1 MMWELVIQFLV
12 IWVAI
17 DIVIIAS
24 GWYLVNV
31 VKPRYPGW
39 WRRMVVDEEPA
50 YVASHKRLS
59 KESLLARWAIKE

>member
-1 MMWELVIQFLV
+1 MMWELIIQFLV
-12 IWVAI
+12 MCLAI

-39 WRRMVVDEEPA
+39 WRRMVVDE
-50 YVASHKRLS
+50 
-59 KESLLARWAIKE
+59 